1 MENKVAL
8 YIHYPFCVKK
18 CNYCDFLSAPA
29 DDDTRIRYLKALE
42 REIKSY
48 RMPVKSDQGA
58 ILPCKDDNCDC
69 STGIR
74 LPEKFSVD
82 TIYIGGGT
90 PSIMTPGQ
98 LAELMDALRNSF
110 DVDPDAEISIEC
122 NPGTAD
128 LEKLT
133 DFRSTGVNR
142 ISIGVQSMNDD
153 ELRILGRIHS
163 SSDAI
168 RIIRN
173 AREAGFD
180 NINCDLMSA
189 VPRQT
194 CESWR
199 DTLNKVADFG
209 IEHISAYSLI
219 IEEGTPFYDNCPS
232 LPDEDSE
239 REIYYMTKE
248 ILASSGYER
257 YEISNYA
264 KPGMECR
271 HNIGYWTGHDYLG
284 LGIGAASLINGR
296 RFTDIRDIRKY
307 ISFFENYNYET
318 GIHGIHENIEKL
330 SINDRMEEFM
340 FLGLRMTKGVSTS
353 DFRAR
358 FGKTIEEVYG
368 TVIKRQLELGLI
380 TDRNDRIA
388 LTDYGTDVSN
398 SVMAEYMF

>member
-133 DFRSTGVNR
+133 DF
-142 ISIGVQSMNDD
+142 
-153 ELRILGRIHS
+153 
-163 SSDAI
+163 
-168 RIIRN
+168 
-173 AREAGFD
+173 
-180 NINCDLMSA
+180 
-189 VPRQT
+189 
-194 CESWR
+194 
-199 DTLNKVADFG
+199 
-209 IEHISAYSLI
+209 
-219 IEEGTPFYDNCPS
+219 
-232 LPDEDSE
+232 
-239 REIYYMTKE
+239 
-248 ILASSGYER
+248 
-257 YEISNYA
+257 
-264 KPGMECR
+264 
-271 HNIGYWTGHDYLG
+271 
-284 LGIGAASLINGR
+284 
-296 RFTDIRDIRKY
+296 
-307 ISFFENYNYET
+307 
-318 GIHGIHENIEKL
+318 
-330 SINDRMEEFM
+330 
-340 FLGLRMTKGVSTS
+340 
-353 DFRAR
+353 
-358 FGKTIEEVYG
+358 
-368 TVIKRQLELGLI
+368 
-380 TDRNDRIA
+380 
-388 LTDYGTDVSN
+388 
-398 SVMAEYMF
+398 